1 MPDEVWAFFKKHQNS
16 LIELSVSADRRK
28 HTDSTEEVKHYLD
41 SAHYEVNESGELSE
55 AIRLNFNLLSYLFS
69 KIDSVDQMSIIRV
82 AADLGHY
89 IGDAH
94 VPLHTTANYNG
105 QYSNQLG
112 ILALWETYVYELTK
126 SDREIRKVNAHYI
139 YDIDMYSDSIIS
151 ISHSL
156 VDEVL
161 LMARTVRL
169 RDGAP
174 VVWVYRTRGR
184 TLDMLPT
191 PAFCREYSD
200 SLDNMVQIRF
210 NDYADAMA

>member
-1 MPDEVWAFFKKHQNS
+1 MGFFKKHQNS
-16 LIELSVSADRRK
+16 LIELSVWADRRK
-28 HTDSTEEVKHYLD
+28 HTDSTEEVKQYLD

-139 YDIDMYSDSIIS
+139 YDIDSIHTMYILYIM
-151 ISHSL
+151 I
-156 VDEVL
+156 
-161 LMARTVRL
+161 
-169 RDGAP
+169 
-174 VVWVYRTRGR
+174 
-184 TLDMLPT
+184 
-191 PAFCREYSD
+191 
-200 SLDNMVQIRF
+200 
-210 NDYADAMA
+210 